1 MKNSLRF
8 ILLSIVL
15 LAVAWTAQAT
25 PRIQSWH
32 TQNGAK
38 VMFIPSES
46 VPMLDVRVVF
56 DAGSARDHGNS
67 GLAVLT
73 NGLLSE
79 GAAGMNAQQI
89 AEAFESIGA
98 EFDNDALHDMALV
111 SVRTLVDRK
120 YLKPALA
127 AFRKVLTQP
136 DFPVKAFKRE
146 KNQMK
151 VSVQASEQSPDDIA
165 SKAFYKAIYGNHP
178 YGSPVSGT
186 IKTLNKIT
194 LKDVRAFYKKYYV
207 ARNATIAIVGKI
219 NRQQAEAIANTLV
232 SALPTG
238 GKAPALPAVKPV
250 TQSKTI
256 KIEYPS
262 EQTHIY
268 MGQVGVKR
276 GDKDYFALYLGNY
289 SLGGSG
295 FSSRLVHVIRE
306 KNALAY
312 SVYSYFLPMRQAG
325 PFIMG
330 MQTRTNKAM
339 KALSLLKQT
348 LRKYLKEGPTV
359 AELTA
364 AKSNITGGFPLNL
377 DSNSKL
383 LGYISMIGFYN
394 LPLDYLDN
402 FVEKIN
408 AITLPEIKSALHRRL
423 DDNKMV
429 TVIVGRLGKLKE

>member
-15 LAVAWTAQAT
+15 LTAWTAQAI

-32 TQNGAK
+32 TKNGAK

-89 AEAFESIGA
+89 AEAFESVGA
-98 EFDNDALHDMALV
+98 EFNNDALHDMALV
-111 SVRTLVDRK
+111 SVRTLVESK

-127 AFRKVLTQP
+127 AFHKVLTQP
-136 DFPVKAFKRE
+136 DFPVKAFERE

-165 SKAFYKAIYGNHP
+165 SKAFYKAVYGDHP
-178 YGSPVSGT
+178 YGSPVSGS
-186 IKTLNKIT
+186 IKSLNKIT
-194 LKDVRAFYKKYYV
+194 LSDVRAFYKKYYV

-219 NRQQAEAIANTLV
+219 NRQQAEAIANALI
-232 SALPTG
+232 SALPAG
-238 GKAPALPAVKPV
+238 EKAPLLPGVKPV
-250 TQSKTI
+250 IQSKTI

-276 GDKDYFALYLGNY
+276 GDKDYYALYLGNY

-325 PFIMG
+325 LFMMG

-339 KALSLLKQT
+339 HALSLLKQT
-348 LRKYLKEGPTV
+348 LHNYLKEGPTA
-359 AELTA
+359 AELKA
-364 AKSNITGGFPLNL
+364 AKDNITGGFPLNL

-394 LPLDYLDN
+394 LPLDYLDH
-402 FVEKIN
+402 FVENIN
-408 AITLPEIKSALHRRL
+408 AITLPEVKSALHRRL
-423 DDNKMV
+423 NDSKMV
-429 TVIVGRLGKLKE
+429 TVIVGKLKK